1 MSNNFHVMAAG
12 KFSSNK
18 DIGLGSVDV
27 LIVVAKETIFRGY
40 EA

>member
-1 MSNNFHVMAAG
+1 MKKTVF
-12 KFSSNK
+12 KW
-18 DIGLGSVDV
+18 IWLGSVDV